1 MAGAAPLLVI
11 NDRWSE
17 DWGERAAQLLLERDE
32 MPDAVYCLNDEIA
45 RGMCRTLQM
54 HGHRVPQDIAVIGHD
69 NWDSVCVNVHP
80 TLTSFDNEL
89 ETMGRRAARHLL
101 DAINGRPH
109 HGVFQ
114 VESRLVIRESTD
126 ATRHDPLHGSG
137 WRAGLE

>member
-1 MAGAAPLLVI
+1 MSEEKVLVEVSARHI
-11 NDRWSE
+11 H
-17 DWGERAAQLLLERDE
+17 LT
-32 MPDAVYCLNDEIA
+32 DADV
-45 RGMCRTLQM
+45 
-54 HGHRVPQDIAVIGHD
+54 
-69 NWDSVCVNVHP
+69 DSVCVNVHP